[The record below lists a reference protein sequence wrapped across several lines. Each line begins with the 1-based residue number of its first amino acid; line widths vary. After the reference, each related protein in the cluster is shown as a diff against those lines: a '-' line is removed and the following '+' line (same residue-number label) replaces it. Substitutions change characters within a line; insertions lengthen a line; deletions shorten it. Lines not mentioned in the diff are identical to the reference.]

1 MDRFADNVAREAGLK
16 SQQQPSVAKDK
27 RPGNTGLEGVRSV

>member
-1 MDRFADNVAREAGLK
+1 MDRFEENLARGAGLK
-16 SQQQPSVAKDK
+16 SLLQPSVAKDK